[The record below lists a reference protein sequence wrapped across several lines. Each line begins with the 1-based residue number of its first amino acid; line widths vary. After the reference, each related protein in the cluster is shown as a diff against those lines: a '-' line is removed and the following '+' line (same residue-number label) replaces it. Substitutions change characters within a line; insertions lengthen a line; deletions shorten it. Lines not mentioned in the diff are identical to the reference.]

1 MKLVKN
7 VSFALATAG
16 CVVMAATSQ
25 ALAQSVTL
33 EYDSQIGRPANFAAG
48 ETPFTPGTVAIPQG
62 IAVQEDTG
70 NVFIANDVTNQLD
83 VFDSQGN
90 YIKAIGGQGSGPG
103 QSNGQSAIAF
113 DPNSGNLYA
122 GDVKNNRIN
131 IFDPE
136 GNYLNSIA
144 QGEFSGPIEG
154 RPFYGPSGIV
164 FDNNGNGFVGDYSS
178 DRILKFDTS
187 SGEVTGSIGSNG
199 TGLGQFQGPSGIG
212 ITSEG
217 NLVVTDQ
224 NNNRVQVLDQQ
235 GNSLL
240 TFGTQGTG
248 DGQFNQPIDAEVD
261 QKGNIYVTDSINSRV
276 QVFDK
281 DGNFLTKFGEP
292 AVDAEG
298 NVVPPLALG
307 APSPYGDP
315 LDLEPGKFNWTG
327 GSDLKDGK
335 YYVGDFF
342 QGRVQVLDVDY
353 KEGDKGSTEVPEPG
367 TVLGL
372 TVLGIGAG
380 AVRLKKYLQQKQS
393 ANSIN

>member
-1 MKLVKN
+1 MKLGKN
-7 VSFALATAG
+7 LSIALASAG
-16 CVVMAATSQ
+16 CVVLAAANQ
-25 ALAQSVTL
+25 AFAQSVTL
-33 EYDSQIGRPANFAAG
+33 DYDSQIGRPANFAAG

-70 NVFIANDVTNQLD
+70 NVFIANDVTNQIL

-90 YIKAIGGQGSGPG
+90 YIKAFGGQGSGPG
-103 QSNGQSAIAF
+103 QFDGQSAIAF
-113 DPNSGNLYA
+113 EPNTGNFYA

-131 IFDPE
+131 VFDGD

-144 QGEFSGPIEG
+144 QGQFSAPIEG
-154 RPFYGPSGIV
+154 RLFSGPTSIV
-164 FDNNGNGFVGDYSS
+164 FDNNGNGYVGDYSG
-178 DRILKFDTS
+178 DRIVKFDTS
-187 SGEVTGSIGSNG
+187 SGEVTGSIGSSG
-199 TGLGQFQGPSGIG
+199 TAPGQFQGPSGLT
-212 ITSEG
+212 ITSDG

-224 NNNRVQVLDQQ
+224 FNNRVQVIDQK
-235 GNSLL
+235 GNALQ

-248 DGQFNQPIDAEVD
+248 DGQFNQPIDSEVD
-261 QKGNIYVTDSINSRV
+261 AKGNIFVTDALNSRV

-281 DGNFLTKFGEP
+281 NGNFLTKFGEP
-292 AVDAEG
+292 AVDANG

-315 LDLEPGKFNWTG
+315 LDLRPGRFNWTG
-327 GSDLKDGK
+327 GSDLKDDK

-342 QGRVQVLDVDY
+342 QGRVQVLDVNY

-372 TVLGIGAG
+372 TVLGVGAG
-380 AVRLKKYLQQKQS
+380 AVRLKKYLQQKS
-393 ANSIN
+393 TKVNVG

>member
-1 MKLVKN
+1 M
-7 VSFALATAG
+7 ATAN
-16 CVVMAATSQ
+16 Q

-48 ETPFTPGTVAIPQG
+48 ENPFTPGTVAIPQG

-70 NVFIANDVTNQLD
+70 NVFIANDVTDQIQ
-83 VFDSQGN
+83 VFAPDGN
-90 YIKAIGGQGSGPG
+90 FIKAFGGTGSGPG
-103 QSNGQSAIAF
+103 QFDGQSAIAF
-113 DPNSGNLYA
+113 DPDSGNLYA
-122 GDVKNNRIN
+122 GDVNNNRIN
-131 IFDPE
+131 VFDPE

-144 QGEFSGPIEG
+144 EGQFSGLIEG
-154 RPFYGPSGIV
+154 RPFFGPSGIV

-178 DRILKFDTS
+178 DRILKFDIS
-187 SGEVTGSIGSNG
+187 SGEITGSIGSNG
-199 TGLGQFQGPSGIG
+199 TAPGQFQGPSGVG
-212 ITSEG
+212 ITPEG

-224 NNNRVQVLDQQ
+224 FNNRIQVVDQE

-261 QKGNIYVTDSINSRV
+261 DKGNIYVTDSINSRV

-281 DGNFLTKFGEP
+281 SGNFLTKFGEP
-292 AVDAEG
+292 ARDAEG

-342 QGRVQVLDVDY
+342 QGRVQVLNVNN
-353 KEGDKGSTEVPEPG
+353 EGGKGSTEVPEPG

-372 TVLGIGAG
+372 TVLGVGAG
-380 AVRLKKYLQQKQS
+380 AVRLKKYLQQKS
-393 ANSIN
+393 KVNA